1 LPKRGKS
8 TPFKKVFLNT
18 FLLLFTAFIGG
29 VIFLIVLSRDLPSLE
44 ELRKFNP
51 ETISKIMSSDNRL
64 LKELYIQ
71 KRDVI
76 PLGKMPQ
83 NLINAVLS
91 MEDRDFYEHSGVD
104 IKGIFRAIIID
115 VITLSTRQGASTLTQ
130 QLARNMYNTIGF
142 KKTITRKLKELLTAI
157 QIEKTFTKSEI
168 MELYL
173 NSVYFGHGRYGVQSA
188 SLYYFGCEAKD
199 LSLAESATIIGLLP
213 APAYYSPIK
222 HAEKAKI
229 RKKIVLRSMNHVGY
243 ITDKQNEIALAEN
256 VIPETGT
263 INSGLAPYFSEHV
276 RRELEKI
283 DEELNIN
290 LYEDGLI
297 IHTTLDMEIQSNLEK
312 AFDEGMERNQK
323 VLQKEFI
330 NSPKKLKKA
339 LSKTGFPKD
348 SILAIF
354 KDNRPIPPE
363 LKNQFLVQ
371 GAAVVIDVKNGE
383 VLAMVG
389 GRNEKEYRD
398 HFNRATQAKRQPGSV
413 FKPFIYMTALEKGIP
428 PTKQILNQPLVVF
441 IDDTVRWNPQNHDGS
456 TSMLETM
463 RYGLKKSLNLIS
475 VRIVKELVSPW
486 QIKKNAEM
494 FGLTTN
500 IRAVNSIA
508 LGVSEVYPIEIT
520 SAYAAI
526 GNNGVLNK
534 PFFIKSIENRYGR
547 VLREF
552 YPDSK
557 EVKNEDLIYIIRDMM
572 RSVIDEGTGGSIRW
586 KYKFRRPLAGKTGT
600 TNGKTDAWFVGYTPQ
615 IAIGVWVGLDDPGVS
630 LGQTQ
635 YGSSAA
641 LPIFANTI
649 KEIYN
654 KKEWP
659 IEDWEMPDGVT
670 ELEICSETY
679 DKPTRYCPLTKE
691 IFLKD
696 YKPKNLCSQH
706 KSAFDRFKSKK

>member
-1 LPKRGKS
+1 
-8 TPFKKVFLNT
+8 
-18 FLLLFTAFIGG
+18 
-29 VIFLIVLSRDLPSLE
+29 
-44 ELRKFNP
+44 
-51 ETISKIMSSDNRL
+51 MSSDNRL

-104 IKGIFRAIIID
+104 IKGIFRAIFID
-115 VITLSTRQGASTLTQ
+115 IITLSTRQGASTLTQ

-213 APAYYSPIK
+213 APAYYSPIN
-222 HAEKAKI
+222 HPEKAKI

-297 IHTTLDMEIQSNLEK
+297 IHTTLDMEIQSILEK

-348 SILAIF
+348 SIF
-354 KDNRPIPPE
+354 
-363 LKNQFLVQ
+363 
-371 GAAVVIDVKNGE
+371 GA
-383 VLAMVG
+383 
-389 GRNEKEYRD
+389 R
-398 HFNRATQAKRQPGSV
+398 GSRC
-413 FKPFIYMTALEKGIP
+413 
-428 PTKQILNQPLVVF
+428 
-441 IDDTVRWNPQNHDGS
+441 D
-456 TSMLETM
+456 
-463 RYGLKKSLNLIS
+463 
-475 VRIVKELVSPW
+475 
-486 QIKKNAEM
+486 
-494 FGLTTN
+494 
-500 IRAVNSIA
+500 
-508 LGVSEVYPIEIT
+508 
-520 SAYAAI
+520 
-526 GNNGVLNK
+526 
-534 PFFIKSIENRYGR
+534 
-547 VLREF
+547 
-552 YPDSK
+552 
-557 EVKNEDLIYIIRDMM
+557 
-572 RSVIDEGTGGSIRW
+572 
-586 KYKFRRPLAGKTGT
+586 
-600 TNGKTDAWFVGYTPQ
+600 
-615 IAIGVWVGLDDPGVS
+615 
-630 LGQTQ
+630 
-635 YGSSAA
+635 
-641 LPIFANTI
+641 
-649 KEIYN
+649 
-654 KKEWP
+654 
-659 IEDWEMPDGVT
+659 
-670 ELEICSETY
+670 
-679 DKPTRYCPLTKE
+679 
-691 IFLKD
+691 
-696 YKPKNLCSQH
+696 
-706 KSAFDRFKSKK
+706 